1 MGIFDWLRPARAE
14 PATARPGI
22 GVGPGSLGVSIN
34 AASPLLEEYLATGS
48 TSQNVTADAAMKISA
63 VWRCVNLI
71 SGKVATLPLDLKR
84 RVGDTRQDA
93 DDHQLWNVLRRKPN
107 GWQTSAEFRRMLQA
121 SVLLR
126 GNGYAYIVRS
136 AGRIISLIPLNA
148 DNVEVKQQKDLS
160 LVYSVTLPSGQRTI
174 LGQKDMLH
182 LRGLTLDGV
191 TGLPVIT
198 YARES
203 MNLALSTESH
213 ANGLF
218 ANGTMAGGVL
228 THPGKLGADGQE
240 ALRDSLEHYRKGGS
254 KEGRDLILEEGMTY
268 TRLGMTS
275 NDAQFIQT
283 RVQSLAEIGMYFG
296 VPLHL
301 IGLNDKASSWGTGIE
316 QMGIGFVTYTL
327 QDWLTMW
334 EQAIGRDLIDEKE
347 TDLYARFN
355 ISGLLQGDSK
365 TRFEA
370 YATGRNWGWL
380 SANDI
385 RALEDM
391 NPIKGGDEYMQPLN
405 MAPLGSAPATQENS
419 NAPTEN

>member
-1 MGIFDWLRPARAE
+1 MGILDWLRPARAE
-14 PATARPGI
+14 PASVRQEPPRI
-22 GVGPGSLGVSIN
+22 GMGPGTQRFN
-34 AASPLLEEYLATGS
+34 AASPLLEEYLANGS

-71 SGKVATLPLDLKR
+71 SGKVATLPLDIKR
-84 RVGDTRQDA
+84 RVGDKRQDA
-93 DDHQLWNVLRRKPN
+93 DDHDLWNVLRRKPN

-136 AGRIISLIPLNA
+136 AGRVISLIPLNA
-148 DNVEVKQQKDLS
+148 DNVEVKQQRDLS

-174 LGQKDMLH
+174 LAQKDMLH
-182 LRGLTLDGV
+182 LRGLSLDGI

-203 MNLALSTESH
+203 MNLAMATEGH

-228 THPGKLGADGQE
+228 THPGKLGTEGQE

-254 KEGRDLILEEGMTY
+254 REGRDLILEEAMTY

-347 TDLYARFN
+347 PELYAKFN
-355 ISGLLQGDSK
+355 ISALMQGDAK
-365 TRFEA
+365 TRFAA

-391 NPIKGGDEYMQPLN
+391 NPIDGGDEYMQPLN
-405 MAPLGSAPATQENS
+405 MAPLGATPEQDNS
-419 NAPTEN
+419 NATTEN

>member
-1 MGIFDWLRPARAE
+1 MGILDWLRPTAAQPERKE
-14 PATARPGI
+14 PPRI
-22 GVGPGSLGVSIN
+22 GLGPGTQRFN
-34 AASPLLEEYLATGS
+34 AASPLLEEYLASGS
-48 TSQNVTADAAMKISA
+48 TSQNVSADAAMKISA

-84 RVGDTRQDA
+84 RTGNKREDA
-93 DDHQLWNVLRRKPN
+93 DDHNLWNVLRRKPN
-107 GWQTSAEFRRMLQA
+107 NWQTSAEFRRMLQA

-148 DNVEVKQQKDLS
+148 DNVEVKQQRDLS
-160 LVYSVTLPSGQRTI
+160 LTYNVTLPSGQRTT
-174 LGQKDMLH
+174 LAQKDMLH
-182 LRGLTLDGV
+182 LRGLTLDGI

-203 MNLALSTESH
+203 MNLAMSTESH

-228 THPGKLGADGQE
+228 THPGKLEEGGQE
-240 ALRDSLEHYRKGGS
+240 ALRDSLEYYRKGGS
-254 KEGRDLILEEGMTY
+254 REGRDLILEEDMKY
-268 TRLGMTS
+268 ERLGMTS

-347 TDLYARFN
+347 VNLYARFN

-370 YATGRNWGWL
+370 YTKGRQWGWL

-391 NPIKGGDEYMQPLN
+391 NPIDGGDEYMQPLN
-405 MAPLGSAPATQENS
+405 MAPLGAAPSGEQENS
-419 NAPTEN
+419 NEPTEN

>member
-1 MGIFDWLRPARAE
+1 MGILDWLRPARAE
-14 PATARPGI
+14 PASAPRI
-22 GVGPGSLGVSIN
+22 GMGPGTQRFN
-34 AASPLLEEYLATGS
+34 AASPLLEEYLASGS

-93 DDHQLWNVLRRKPN
+93 DDHDLSIVLRRKPN
-107 GWQTSAEFRRMLQA
+107 GWQTPAEFRRMLQA

-136 AGRIISLIPLNA
+136 AGRVISLIPLNA
-148 DNVEVKQQKDLS
+148 DNVEVKQQRDLT
-160 LVYSVTLPSGQRTI
+160 LTYNVTLPSGQRTT
-174 LGQKDMLH
+174 LAQKDMLH

-203 MNLALSTESH
+203 MNLAMATEGH

-228 THPGKLGADGQE
+228 THPRKLGVDGQE

-254 KEGRDLILEEGMTY
+254 KEGRDLILEEAMTY
-268 TRLGMTS
+268 ERLGMTS

-347 TDLYARFN
+347 PDLYAKFN
-355 ISGLLQGDSK
+355 ISALMQGDSK
-365 TRFEA
+365 TRFES
-370 YATGRNWGWL
+370 YGKGRQWGWL
-380 SANDI
+380 SVNDI
-385 RALEDM
+385 RRLEDQ
-391 NPIKGGDEYMQPLN
+391 NPIDGGDEYLQPLN
-405 MAPLGSAPATQENS
+405 MVPLGATPEQENS
-419 NAPTEN
+419 NASTEN